1 MKKETQK
8 QLYDFF
14 EYANS
19 YLTKNL
25 NNRKEYAENE
35 IQKELSKDEVS
46 ISKLRSWVER
56 IEHITTLL
64 GENDHNF
71 DILVEKLRRLSL
83 LRTELSKILCQEN
96 AEEME

>member
-8 QLYDFF
+8 QLYEFY
-14 EYANS
+14 EYADS

-46 ISKLRSWVER
+46 ISKLRMWVER
-56 IEHITTLL
+56 IKHITTLL
-64 GENDHNF
+64 GENDPNF
-71 DILVEKLRRLSL
+71 DILVEKLKRLSL
-83 LRTELSKILCQEN
+83 LRTELSKILCQDAKET
-96 AEEME
+96 E